1 MTSTSPAD
9 LRIATVVP
17 VSDLARSRTFYED
30 TLGLAGEPV
39 PDGHVLRAGGGTL
52 LYLLHNADYA
62 GRADW
67 PLASVQTHDLP
78 ATVAELRDRGVA
90 LEVMDGDPPW
100 RTDER
105 GIADFGSMLIAWFRD
120 PDGQVISVV
129 QPTLKKDKGAAATL
143 RPL

>member
-9 LRIATVVP
+9 LPVATVIP
-17 VSDLARSRTFYED
+17 VSDVARSRAFYEE

-39 PDGHVLRAGGGTL
+39 PGGHLVRAGGGTR
-52 LYLLHNADYA
+52 LYLMGHTGYA
-62 GRADW
+62 GQAGW
-67 PLASVQTHDLP
+67 PLASIQTHDLP
-78 ATVAELRDRGVA
+78 ATVADLQRRGVI

-105 GIADFGSMLIAWFRD
+105 GIADFGSTLIAWFRD

-129 QPTLKKDKGAAATL
+129 QPT
-143 RPL
+143 